1 MTEPQECLALKQCM
15 AKNFYWCIFW
25 GFVVQCIGGSV
36 IAMSHSLTVTVL
48 GWSVYLVGT
57 TILLIGFGFY
67 VKSKGR
73 SPAWCLLALLS
84 LAGWL
89 ILILLKGRKS
99 LMLKP
104 GKS

>member
-1 MTEPQECLALKQCM
+1 MVADYIH
-15 AKNFYWCIFW
+15 KNFYWCIFW
-25 GFVVQCIGGSV
+25 GFVLQCIAGSV
-36 IAMSHSLTVTVL
+36 TAMSHSLPVIVF
-48 GWSVYLVGT
+48 GWLIYVVGT
-57 TILLIGFGFY
+57 AILLTGFGVY

-84 LAGWL
+84 LVGWL
-89 ILILLKGRKS
+89 ILILLKDRKS